1 MDGLATFW
9 PGGAALGQSE
19 PAFANPI
26 FFAPAT
32 SFALVDL
39 LSSQQYLI
47 AMGKINLTAL
57 RVRQTALS
65 QFASGKTSKLPQWVD
80 VVGDIPPAETL
91 VRTRPPQHQL
101 VQQRLKTIT
110 GTTKPQVV
118 FQVQEKRRKPKK
130 PSRTFMPVELKY
142 EEDQL
147 RTEFFRD
154 HPWEL
159 ARPRVLLESTG
170 KDFEHYDWSRIEQ
183 PGKRLDGESVVQRQ
197 LWLLNNVPD
206 ISKSTAYDIARRE
219 FYRLRLKEDIQRRV
233 AAEEAAAYGAEFG
246 PSYMD
251 IGMQQESEQY
261 DKWVAWARNQ
271 AQIQGQRAAAL
282 SGAPDLG
289 TENEVDAVE
298 ADESEE
304 VATQ

>member
-1 MDGLATFW
+1 
-9 PGGAALGQSE
+9 
-19 PAFANPI
+19 
-26 FFAPAT
+26 
-32 SFALVDL
+32 
-39 LSSQQYLI
+39 
-47 AMGKINLTAL
+47 MGKVNLTAL
-57 RVRQTALS
+57 RVRQTALN
-65 QFASGKTSKLPQWVD
+65 QFASGKINKLPQWVD

-91 VRTRPPQHQL
+91 IRTRPQQHQL
-101 VQQRLKTIT
+101 VQQRLKTID
-110 GTTKPQVV
+110 GTSKPQVV

-147 RTEFFRD
+147 RSDFFHD

-170 KDFEHYDWSRIEQ
+170 KDFEQYDWSRIEQ

-206 ISKSTAYDIARRE
+206 ISKSASYDIARRE

-233 AAEEAAAYGAEFG
+233 AAEEATAYGAEFG

-251 IGMQQESEQY
+251 IGMQHESEQY
-261 DKWVAWARNQ
+261 DKWAAWARNQ
-271 AQIQGQRAAAL
+271 AQLMGQRVAAL
-282 SGAPDLG
+282 SGAPELAG
-289 TENEVDAVE
+289 ESETETIDAE
-298 ADESEE
+298 ESEE
-304 VATQ
+304 VAV

>member
-1 MDGLATFW
+1 
-9 PGGAALGQSE
+9 
-19 PAFANPI
+19 
-26 FFAPAT
+26 
-32 SFALVDL
+32 
-39 LSSQQYLI
+39 
-47 AMGKINLTAL
+47 MGKINLTAL